1 VVRVSVSENKC
12 DGHRTG
18 LVCIK
23 SHNFVGSTY
32 TRLGTAF
39 ISMNYGGSQRCNILM
54 RVFGQRLTE
63 KSIMSYLLG
72 LSVDVVPFQN
82 DQWRV
87 TMPVEV
93 KCAFLLAFIGSIA
106 EFGTPRKI

>member
-1 VVRVSVSENKC
+1 MFVSENKC

-18 LVCIK
+18 LAWIK
-23 SHNFVGSTY
+23 SYNFVGSTY
-32 TRLGTAF
+32 TGLGTVF
-39 ISMNYGGSQRCNILM
+39 ISVNYGGSQRCNVHMKVI
-54 RVFGQRLTE
+54 RQRLTE
-63 KSIMSYLLG
+63 KSIMNCLLG
-72 LSVDVVPFQN
+72 LSVDVVLLQN

-106 EFGTPRKI
+106 EFGTSGKI